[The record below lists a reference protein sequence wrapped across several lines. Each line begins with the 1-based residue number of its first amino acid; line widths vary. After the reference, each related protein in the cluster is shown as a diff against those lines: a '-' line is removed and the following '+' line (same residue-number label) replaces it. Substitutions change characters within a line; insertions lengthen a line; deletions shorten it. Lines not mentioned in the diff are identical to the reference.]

1 MNKIDHG
8 TAGTTSGAKS
18 LLILEQFHWHGWPQ
32 PLLDKNLLCQSRQY
46 MGDRYW
52 PVVREFSRTG
62 FLWYRSNNSC
72 EPLRWNCAS
81 GKGFVKNTGDN
92 AS

>member
-1 MNKIDHG
+1 MNKIDQG
-8 TAGTTSGAKS
+8 TAGTTSRAKS
-18 LLILEQFHWHGWPQ
+18 ILILDQFHWQGWPQ
-32 PLLDKNLLCQSRQY
+32 PLLDKNLLCQSGQY
-46 MGDRYW
+46 RGDRYW
-52 PVVREFSRTG
+52 PVVREFSRTE

-72 EPLRWNCAS
+72 EPLRWNSAS